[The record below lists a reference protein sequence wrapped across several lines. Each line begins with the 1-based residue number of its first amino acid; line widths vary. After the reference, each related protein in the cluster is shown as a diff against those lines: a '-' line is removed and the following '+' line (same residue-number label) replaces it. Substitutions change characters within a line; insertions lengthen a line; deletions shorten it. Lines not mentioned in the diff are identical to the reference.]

1 MVEVY
6 IMNKPYE
13 NGHTK
18 FRVQFPGV
26 SVPSKSTIHQMVN
39 KSETMVSFLN
49 KVQQQT

>member
-1 MVEVY
+1 MEAY

-26 SVPSKSTIHQMVN
+26 PFPSKSTIHQMVN
-39 KSETMVSFLN
+39 KGETIGSFLN
-49 KVQQQT
+49 KMQQQT